1 MAIKCSDGA
10 SNNPMSP
17 YATEYSA
24 RIGLGQKAEPWSPHR
39 NRATGYRSNFR
50 PGVYFSTKID
60 QTDNQAMTGILK
72 DVYVTETDKSFVD
85 PKQKGAFSPVVENLP
100 DQIAQKGSGFTRFK
114 YKTTPL
120 ARFPLGSG
128 SEVRENYLGHQPDRM
143 NLTNKVVGAKVNQFF
158 QYSYS
163 HDPVEYKPLDAFAH
177 KGDSWQKTNRR
188 MDASEHTVVFNA
200 PKWESGKEKIKK
212 VNDSKH
218 IYSRETVNPPYL
230 HGDEE
235 TACFNGVRLGKRF
248 TTQMEKFKYLPHNQR
263 STYNLKS
270 SKQAGKLPTGNIL
283 NNDRYVEPPRDAG
296 RFISHYDENFMGGQ
310 SGKIN
315 YRPATIQCD
324 NGFTKSTRHYKIQL
338 HRDIDS
344 ELPPWKGAELLKT
357 KLEKKKMI
365 KSNPAPFDETRNYK
379 MTTGSSKPEMNHSD
393 HININ
398 ITK

>member
-60 QTDNQAMTGILK
+60 ETDNAAMTGILR
-72 DVYVTETDKSFVD
+72 DVYVTETDKCFAD
-85 PKQKGAFSPVVENLP
+85 PKQKGAFSPVVKNLP
-100 DQIAQKGSGFTRFK
+100 HQIAQKGSGFTRFK
-114 YKTTPL
+114 YKTNPL
-120 ARFPLGSG
+120 ARFPLADK

-143 NLTNKVVGAKVNQFF
+143 NLTNKVVGPKVNQFF
-158 QYSYS
+158 QYTYS
-163 HDPVEYKPLDAFAH
+163 HDPVEYKPLDAFGH
-177 KGDSWQKTNRR
+177 TDDSWQKTNRR
-188 MDASEHTVVFNA
+188 TDISEQTVKFNG

-248 TTQMEKFKYLPHNQR
+248 TTQMEKFKYLPHTQR

-270 SKQAGKLPTGNIL
+270 SRHAGKLPTGNIL
-283 NNDRYVEPPRDAG
+283 NNDRYVEPPRDAQ
-296 RFISHYDENFMGGQ
+296 RFISHYDENFIGAQ
-310 SGKIN
+310 SKGAN
-315 YRPATIQCD
+315 YKPATIQCD
-324 NGFTKSTRHYKIQL
+324 NGFTKSTLHYKLQL
-338 HRDIDS
+338 HKDIDS
-344 ELPPWKGAELLKT
+344 EIPPWKGAELLKT
-357 KLEKKKMI
+357 KLEKQKLVR
-365 KSNPAPFDETRNYK
+365 SNPAPFDETRNYK
-379 MTTGSSKPEMNHSD
+379 MTKSRPEVKTSD
-393 HININ
+393 NIN
-398 ITK
+398 ITITK